1 MIGMYLEWTNVQS
14 FVFIHVV
21 IEHDN
26 LESCL
31 ESTDIILGKMDY
43 LEEFESGKEVAYL
56 LNSNIMP
63 FGTFVGFSYM
73 GFL

>member
-14 FVFIHVV
+14 FIFIHVV

-31 ESTDIILGKMDY
+31 ESTDIILGKMDH
-43 LEEFESGKEVAYL
+43 LEEF
-56 LNSNIMP
+56 
-63 FGTFVGFSYM
+63 
-73 GFL
+73 